1 MKAEQQRAAVK
12 TLMQIPG
19 INRAV
24 ADGLVVLNITE
35 KSHLKGLSAEQLYR
49 RLIRE
54 TGVQYPESLIQALQL
69 AITFAANQ
77 AN

>member
-1 MKAEQQRAAVK
+1 
-12 TLMQIPG
+12 MQIPG